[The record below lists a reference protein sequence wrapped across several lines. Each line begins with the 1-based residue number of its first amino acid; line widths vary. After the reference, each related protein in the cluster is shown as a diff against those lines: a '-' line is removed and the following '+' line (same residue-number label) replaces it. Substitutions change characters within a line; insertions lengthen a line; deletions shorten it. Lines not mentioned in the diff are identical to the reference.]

1 MRPATFLTLTLF
13 CHHSPCHSQWLSGI
27 RESAASALEDR
38 PLAGALLSQSDADQ
52 TSGFLG
58 LLGLDGGSGGNSSSL
73 LQQMTQSVRDSI
85 PGSES
90 ESESGGGGFF
100 DGGVLGGFG
109 QGQLLDGNL
118 MERVIKMLQGGGC
131 FDR

>member
-1 MRPATFLTLTLF
+1 MR
-13 CHHSPCHSQWLSGI
+13 
-27 RESAASALEDR
+27 
-38 PLAGALLSQSDADQ
+38 
-52 TSGFLG
+52 
-58 LLGLDGGSGGNSSSL
+58 GS
-73 LQQMTQSVRDSI
+73 V
-85 PGSES
+85 PGSESES
-90 ESESGGGGFF
+90 ESESGGGGIF